1 MTKLGIFGGTFSPP
15 HVGHVRAAEAFL
27 NSAKLDK
34 LLIMPAFLPPHKAI
48 DGEASADERF
58 KMCKFAFSGLPR
70 TEISDFEI
78 KNGGKSY
85 THFTLSS
92 FKDEET
98 ELYFLVGT
106 DMFLTLGKWVKPET
120 IFSLATIALVR
131 RERTDENSHLI
142 EERAREY
149 KERFGAKLL
158 FIDADITEISSSDLR
173 SMIKSGADTS
183 EFLSEE
189 VYTYIKENLI
199 YKSDFT
205 DAEIENLRKKVKLYL
220 SDERYAH
227 TLGVENAVTLIAD
240 ACLPHK
246 KSALRVAALL
256 HDIAKE
262 IPTDEKLAVLKK
274 IDGLTDEDLKSEKL
288 YHAFCAPLVIKRD
301 FPEYATKDV
310 LSAVFNHTTGA
321 PSMTLFDEI
330 VFVADYVEEGRS
342 YRECREAREK
352 LFGAFGDCIAENINE
367 LHKCALSE
375 LEATKAHVL
384 SRKAV
389 LNLRSEAALSYFKTI
404 IQ

>member
-15 HVGHVRAAEAFL
+15 HKGHVRAAEAFL
-27 NSAKLDK
+27 KGAMLDK
-34 LLIMPAFLPPHKAI
+34 LLIMPTFLPPHKVI

-58 KMCKFAFSGLPR
+58 RMCELAFSELPR

-106 DMFLTLGKWVKPET
+106 DMFLTLGKWIKPET

-131 RERTDENSHLI
+131 REQTDENSHLI

-149 KERFGAKLL
+149 KEKFGAKLL

-173 SMIKSGADTS
+173 SMLKSGADTS

-189 VYTYIKENLI
+189 VYTYIKENSI

-205 DAEIENLRKKVKLYL
+205 DAEIEKLRKKVKLYL

-227 TLGVENAVTLIAD
+227 ALGVEKAVTLIAD
-240 ACLPHK
+240 ACLPGK
-246 KSALRVAALL
+246 KNELRVAALL

-262 IPTDEKLAVLKK
+262 IPMNEKAVILKK
-274 IDGLTDEDLKSEKL
+274 IDSLTDEDFKSEKL
-288 YHAFCAPLVIKRD
+288 YHAFCAPFIIKRD
-301 FPEYATKDV
+301 FPEYATKNV
-310 LSAVFNHTTGA
+310 LSAAFNHTTGA

-330 VFVADYVEEGRS
+330 VFVADYVEEGRK
-342 YRECREAREK
+342 YRECQAAKEK
-352 LFGAFGDCIAENINE
+352 LFGSLGKSVTENVNV

-375 LEATKAHVL
+375 LEATKSRLL
-384 SRKAV
+384 SKNVA
-389 LNLRSEAALSYFKTI
+389 LNSRSEATLSYLKTI
-404 IQ
+404 I